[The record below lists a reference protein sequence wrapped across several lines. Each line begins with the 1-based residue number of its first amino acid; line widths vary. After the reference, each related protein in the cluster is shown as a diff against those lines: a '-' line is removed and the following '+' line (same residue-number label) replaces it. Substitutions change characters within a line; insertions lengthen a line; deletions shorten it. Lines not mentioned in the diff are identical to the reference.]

1 MTHTSATSFA
11 TETSSAERKA
21 RKGTTPSSWQ
31 HNWFVLTSLVSKDF
45 KLKYR
50 RSLLGVLWSVL
61 NPLLMMVVLAAVFS
75 YMFRFS
81 IDHYPLYLIL
91 GTVWFDFMSRAT
103 SSAMSSIIESQSL
116 IKKIRI
122 EKMLFPIEKV
132 FFELV
137 NTAIS
142 LVAVIAVM
150 VYHHVFPTPWALLC
164 LPFILLCTFIFS
176 VGIGLILSALSVF
189 FRDVMHLWGVV
200 ITAWTYLTPIFYPV
214 DMLDSWM
221 KNIMQ
226 FNPMYHFINYL
237 RSIMMWNTNPG
248 ILESAVCLGM
258 ALVVF
263 ALGMFIFRR
272 TEKKFILYI

>member
-132 FFELV
+132 FFGDTGCDASGNGWRRCQYCYLAGCCYCCYGILSRLS
-137 NTAIS
+137 NTMGASVLAIY
-142 LVAVIAVM
+142 LAVHVYFFSWHRAYFVGAVGI
-150 VYHHVFPTPWALLC
+150 FPRRYA
-164 LPFILLCTFIFS
+164 S
-176 VGIGLILSALSVF
+176 VGRRYYRMDVLNADLLS
-189 FRDVMHLWGVV
+189 
-200 ITAWTYLTPIFYPV
+200 
-214 DMLDSWM
+214 
-221 KNIMQ
+221 
-226 FNPMYHFINYL
+226 
-237 RSIMMWNTNPG
+237 
-248 ILESAVCLGM
+248 C
-258 ALVVF
+258 
-263 ALGMFIFRR
+263 
-272 TEKKFILYI
+272 

>member
-116 IKKIRI
+116 IKK
-122 EKMLFPIEKV
+122 
-132 FFELV
+132 
-137 NTAIS
+137 NT
-142 LVAVIAVM
+142 
-150 VYHHVFPTPWALLC
+150 HRKNAL
-164 LPFILLCTFIFS
+164 PYRKSIL
-176 VGIGLILSALSVF
+176 
-189 FRDVMHLWGVV
+189 
-200 ITAWTYLTPIFYPV
+200 
-214 DMLDSWM
+214 
-221 KNIMQ
+221 
-226 FNPMYHFINYL
+226 
-237 RSIMMWNTNPG
+237 
-248 ILESAVCLGM
+248 
-258 ALVVF
+258 
-263 ALGMFIFRR
+263 
-272 TEKKFILYI
+272 